1 MFDQNDAMV
10 MQKIAAMEDYQ
21 RERQAAADEDAAINF
36 AQQNPDQIGNVF
48 AKYPGLIRSKN
59 FGNFAHVADAA
70 QAQTKAAQSL
80 IPNLRKSMSP
90 EERAHFDAELGK
102 SPQDYMSAYERA
114 QTNVARDKQHGELVK
129 ADVPIESIDR
139 TKLYSP
145 VEVESL
151 AQRAGLGFIGTARS
165 ITEAEREETCGS
177 DAVLR

>member
-21 RERQAAADEDAAINF
+21 RERQAAATEDAAEAF
-36 AQQNPDQIGNVF
+36 AKQNPDQLGSLVTKF
-48 AKYPGLIRSKN
+48 PGLIRSKN

-90 EERAHFDAELGK
+90 EERMHFDVELGK

-114 QTNVARDKQHGELVK
+114 QANVARDKQHGDNF
-129 ADVPIESIDR
+129 ACDPGN
-139 TKLYSP
+139 
-145 VEVESL
+145 SL
-151 AQRAGLGFIGTARS
+151 RRRHSSTG
-165 ITEAEREETCGS
+165 
-177 DAVLR
+177 

>member
-59 FGNFAHVADAA
+59 FGNFAHVADTA

-80 IPNLRKSMSP
+80 IPNIRARLNPNELRHFDKALAANP
-90 EERAHFDAELGK
+90 NDYIGAAEAARKIGRAH
-102 SPQDYMSAYERA
+102 
-114 QTNVARDKQHGELVK
+114 V
-129 ADVPIESIDR
+129 
-139 TKLYSP
+139 
-145 VEVESL
+145 
-151 AQRAGLGFIGTARS
+151 
-165 ITEAEREETCGS
+165 
-177 DAVLR
+177 